1 MLDPFAGSAARSV
14 HCVNAPSFDARGR
27 ASSEKSSAFGMVSVE
42 CCEVLLSRALE
53 YTSRGLRFE
62 LIKRG
67 SQQRDR
73 RTGDWKGVTTK
84 PVMRQPR
91 KGQGQRPVRTP
102 TKLKGTGARGL
113 PHARSP
119 TPHTLG
125 GKTGPDMER
134 TTALSEARPASLS
147 ARRLAPRGYGERRVS
162 SNPNGISP
170 LGSVSAVGRTAA
182 RRMQA
187 STSYTFQKKASVA
200 VDHMALLRM
209 SCSQATFIHLA
220 NTRNSLWRDL
230 GWRRT
235 LARCPAS
242 RVGPGRSG

>member
-1 MLDPFAGSAARSV
+1 MGDAPAGREPGRGGGVFIGAGRRCEMLDPFAGSAARSV

-53 YTSRGLRFE
+53 YTSRGLRLE

-102 TKLKGTGARGL
+102 TKLKGTGARGSA
-113 PHARSP
+113 PRP
-119 TPHTLG
+119 
-125 GKTGPDMER
+125 R
-134 TTALSEARPASLS
+134 ALSVPPQTLRPLS
-147 ARRLAPRGYGERRVS
+147 GRVPSGPPRESPRGS
-162 SNPNGISP
+162 K
-170 LGSVSAVGRTAA
+170 AA
-182 RRMQA
+182 GQEE
-187 STSYTFQKKASVA
+187 
-200 VDHMALLRM
+200 
-209 SCSQATFIHLA
+209 
-220 NTRNSLWRDL
+220 
-230 GWRRT
+230 
-235 LARCPAS
+235 
-242 RVGPGRSG
+242 